1 MEKLKDTKNQLTKIV
16 FNNIIKMSLKRRDKF
31 MKTDDKLSIR
41 IIRKI
46 AFVSIIFICIF
57 AIGVIAAKS
66 DVNSIKI
73 VFADDCEITVMT
85 SKIVVSEILEEN
97 HIILEADE
105 KVYPDL
111 NSNIDLTKTITIS
124 RGEPEKKVIAE
135 EVESVTTEEILGN
148 YVTITEKIV
157 TEQIEIPFETI
168 TKDVSSSGTE
178 TTNRVLQEGE
188 NGLKEVKYKVRIQDN
203 IELQR
208 DVISE
213 TIIKEPVDRIVQIST
228 KVVARSAGSRYSS
241 ATLAASVEGKTPSVV
256 TLNTSAYC
264 AASCGGNTRTAC
276 GATASSWYTVA
287 AGRAYPAGTIIYIP
301 YFANKPNGGW
311 FVVQDTG
318 GAITNNHLDIW
329 MDSMGECLSFGRR
342 NLECYIYQ

>member
-1 MEKLKDTKNQLTKIV
+1 
-16 FNNIIKMSLKRRDKF
+16 

-46 AFVSIIFICIF
+46 AFVSIIFVCIF

-73 VFADDCEITVMT
+73 VFADDCETTVMT
-85 SKIVVSEILEEN
+85 SKTIVSDILEEN

-105 KVYPDL
+105 EVFPNLD
-111 NSNIDLTKTITIS
+111 SNIDLTKTITIS
-124 RGEPEKKVIAE
+124 KATAEKKIIAE
-135 EVESVTTEEILGN
+135 EVESVSTEEILGN
-148 YVTITEKIV
+148 YVTVTEKII

-168 TKDVSSSGTE
+168 TKDVSSSGTD
-178 TTNRVLQEGE
+178 TTNKVLQEGE
-188 NGLKEVKYKVRIQDN
+188 NGLKEVKYKARFQDD
-203 IELQR
+203 IEIEKQM
-208 DVISE
+208 ISE
-213 TIIKEPVDRIVQIST
+213 TVIKEPIDKIVQIST
-228 KVVARSAGSRYSS
+228 KVTARSSRSRASS
-241 ATLAASVEGKTPSVV
+241 GTISASVEGKTPTVV

-264 AASCGGNTRTAC
+264 AASCGGNTKTAS

-287 AGRAYPAGTIIYIP
+287 AGRGYPAGTIIYIP

-329 MDSMGECLSFGRR
+329 MDSMSECLSFGRR
-342 NLECYIYQ
+342 NLECHIYQ